1 MSQLTDEKPRKYRG
15 DTLEPAVRYVRKQ
28 REKNNEDARDKKL
41 ESRALR
47 SKEVNFSEYYNM
59 STMTK
64 QVASAKWAE
73 KMARKMIDW
82 AEQNDDAVTLE
93 EFYRSIGMLS
103 QDFCDLAHKYPMLEK
118 ALQYT
123 RMIIGDRREKGMI
136 TRKYDA
142 GSIAYMMPHY
152 SSSWK
157 EIVAWRSSLKS
168 SEGGTGTVRMQYVI
182 MPAIPNSDLVK
193 ELPTQELPTQEL
205 PISGDVK
212 NVDTEADIRKTNK
225 TV

>member
-1 MSQLTDEKPRKYRG
+1 MSQLTDKKPRRYRG
-15 DTLEPAVRYVRKQ
+15 DALEPAVRYVRKQ
-28 REKNNEDARDKKL
+28 REKNNEDEKDAKL
-41 ESRALR
+41 ERNSLR
-47 SKEVNFSEYYNM
+47 SGNFTEYYNM

-64 QVASAKWAE
+64 QVASDKWAE

-82 AEQNDDAVTLE
+82 AEQTDDALTLE

-103 QDFCDLAHKYPMLEK
+103 QDFCELAHKYPMLEK

-152 SSSWK
+152 KDSWK
-157 EIVAWRSSLKS
+157 EIVAWRSSLKQT
-168 SEGGTGTVRMQYVI
+168 EGGSGTVRMQYVV
-182 MPAIPNSDLVK
+182 IPPIPSSDLVK
-193 ELPTQELPTQEL
+193 ELPVGESKDVNTE
-205 PISGDVK
+205 IDSGTPDK
-212 NVDTEADIRKTNK
+212 AG
-225 TV
+225 